1 MNRRDFRLM
10 DHRLPG
16 LLLALPLLAVA
27 WIFPQTGFG
36 LWVRLTAATLVLLLP
51 GQLVA
56 RALGRRGSPAVIS
69 WSVALVGVAM
79 AFTFAV
85 HGSLTLTLVL
95 VLLIGAIALPFSLR
109 AKTEPAP
116 RGRWAVALAGI
127 ALGAAL
133 WGIEGVVR
141 GDGLFHLG
149 RVRKLDDL
157 GSLTLRAVDEFK
169 DGGLHPGYA
178 FPLWHGWLALVAKL
192 AGVDPTSVILHEPSV
207 LVPIALVIVFE
218 TGVAVFESSW
228 LGVAALLAQVTL
240 IALAPGGGGAYTS
253 IELPGTMAR
262 QMLVPAVVGLFF
274 RFVRD
279 PSWPLAATLAV
290 AGLDLALV
298 HPTYALFVLIPF
310 AGFLLVR
317 LLWTRSDL
325 RSGGFALLAL
335 ALPAGLFAAWL
346 YPVLRDTSSIA
357 PKAAE
362 QARAVAQYRDQLV
375 VSSLHSYHLDPAL
388 VARTGA
394 VAVAALVL
402 VPLAGLAAGS
412 RWAAYVVGGTLSVLA
427 LTLVSPLFVHFSDA
441 VSLSQAR
448 RFAGFVPFAFA
459 FAGGLGVAARLLGW
473 LAAPAAL
480 AAGIVLQLVYPGDF
494 GAGLGGG
501 VPSWPTWI
509 AAAGGIAALAVG
521 PRVRRR
527 LEGSAGLAAVA
538 FLVPVLVHGLAHWSP
553 IEAGDA
559 YALTPGLVHALRN
572 DVPAG
577 DAVYSNLETSYRI
590 AAAAPVYICNAP
602 PGHVANTTQNRP
614 YERRS
619 ELRRFLRT
627 GDLAIPRRCGARW
640 LLIDE
645 KRFPRRFDLPVAY
658 RDSRYVLYRLPRR

>member
-1 MNRRDFRLM
+1 VSSA
-10 DHRLPG
+10 
-16 LLLALPLLAVA
+16 LLLLRLAIA
-27 WIFPQTGFG
+27 
-36 LWVRLTAATLVLLLP
+36 TAIVLAP
-51 GQLVA
+51 GWLVA
-56 RALGRRGSPAVIS
+56 RALGVRGASATVG
-69 WSVALVGVAM
+69 WALVIVFGALTV
-79 AFTFAV
+79 TFFARAT
-85 HGSLTLTLVL
+85 LTVTLVL
-95 VLLIGAIALPFSLR
+95 LL
-109 AKTEPAP
+109 
-116 RGRWAVALAGI
+116 LAGLAVVPFTRGGGRERI
-127 ALGAAL
+127 PGWAGAGFAGVILGLVL
-133 WGIEGVVR
+133 WHVAGAVT
-141 GDGLFHLG
+141 GDGLFHLA
-149 RVRKLDDL
+149 RVRKLV
-157 GSLTLRAVDEFK
+157 SLDGLSLHRVDEFP

-178 FPLWHGWLALVAKL
+178 FPLWHGFLALVAKV
-192 AGVDPTSVILHEPSV
+192 ADVDPEKVVLHESTV
-207 LVPIALVIVFE
+207 
-218 TGVAVFESSW
+218 
-228 LGVAALLAQVTL
+228 
-240 IALAPGGGGAYTS
+240 LAPLAVLTVYEAGWALFRRASAAAVATAATVALTGFAAGHGGAYTS
-253 IELPGTMAR
+253 
-262 QMLVPAVVGLFF
+262 
-274 RFVRD
+274 
-279 PSWPLAATLAV
+279 
-290 AGLDLALV
+290 LALPATVSRQLLAPAALALAFSTLRRPSRGLVASAAAAGFALVVV

-509 AAAGGIAALAVG
+509 AAGGGVAALAVG

-559 YALTPGLVHALRN
+559 YALTPGLVHALRS